1 LERETQKLKDNLL
14 ATELSLMV
22 DMESALGDFDGKLGL
37 ITKDMSDYVSG
48 DHGFKKILEAIREF
62 G

>member
-1 LERETQKLKDNLL
+1 
-14 ATELSLMV
+14 
-22 DMESALGDFDGKLGL
+22 MESALGDFDGKLGL